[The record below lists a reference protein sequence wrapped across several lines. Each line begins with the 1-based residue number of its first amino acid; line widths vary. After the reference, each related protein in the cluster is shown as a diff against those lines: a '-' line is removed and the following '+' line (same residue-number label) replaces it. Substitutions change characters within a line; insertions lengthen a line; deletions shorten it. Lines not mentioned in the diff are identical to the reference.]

1 MIESRTTPL
10 SSPDRFSE
18 RQQLRQDA
26 AERRGVNFR
35 TAGTERQNT
44 EPAPC
49 NTGSAPNRSNARPGD
64 APAHVGKHFN
74 ELRHDTM
81 KLSAKTANGPWTYF
95 ESLKKRARQGDNP
108 SVKGPDGRTFRVS
121 ESKPNDNR
129 AVLMQT
135 ADGGIT
141 ITAIGYGDAPDLA
154 IEYSA
159 VHCYHHE
166 LHELT
171 QWARDWCT
179 QWGIEIESTLVSRLD
194 LCVDLDGERFYASDK
209 ERFEGQVTRMG
220 WAQQDNE
227 YGRPESIYIPR
238 KSGSGRRPLTV
249 RIYDKRAEDEQGHKS
264 FWSQVYESHGLSD
277 DKPVWRVEFEA
288 RRARLRERG
297 IDTWDDLDRAAVERF
312 WTYCVTDY
320 CRMDRQVWDKV
331 QDASPRMGAPRREIA
346 TVFDP
351 EQLKAQ
357 VIGIIEKLEQENVL
371 DEETAELLQQ
381 TIEAEHVDTETAL
394 VQVLRGLDSD
404 TAARLS
410 NIYHASTEQQVSPR
424 AAPSFPSDL

>member
-1 MIESRTTPL
+1 
-10 SSPDRFSE
+10 
-18 RQQLRQDA
+18 
-26 AERRGVNFR
+26 
-35 TAGTERQNT
+35 
-44 EPAPC
+44 
-49 NTGSAPNRSNARPGD
+49 
-64 APAHVGKHFN
+64 
-74 ELRHDTM
+74 
-81 KLSAKTANGPWTYF
+81 
-95 ESLKKRARQGDNP
+95 
-108 SVKGPDGRTFRVS
+108 
-121 ESKPNDNR
+121 
-129 AVLMQT
+129 
-135 ADGGIT
+135 
-141 ITAIGYGDAPDLA
+141 
-154 IEYSA
+154 
-159 VHCYHHE
+159 
-166 LHELT
+166 
-171 QWARDWCT
+171 
-179 QWGIEIESTLVSRLD
+179 
-194 LCVDLDGERFYASDK
+194 
-209 ERFEGQVTRMG
+209 
-220 WAQQDNE
+220 
-227 YGRPESIYIPR
+227 
-238 KSGSGRRPLTV
+238 
-249 RIYDKRAEDEQGHKS
+249 
-264 FWSQVYESHGLSD
+264 
-277 DKPVWRVEFEA
+277 VEFEA

-410 NIYHASTEQQVSPR
+410 NVYHASTEQQASPR